1 MNGSA
6 NLAASVRARLL
17 NRARAQGEDFNYLL
31 TRYANER
38 LLYRLTRSPH
48 REHFVLKGA
57 ALFDVWGDWSHRT
70 SRDVDLLG
78 LSDES
83 AERMRLVFRD
93 LAGLDVA
100 PDGIEFEAGS
110 VSVEPIRERQD
121 YGGYRVKLLA
131 RLGTAR
137 LSLQV
142 DIGFGDAVTPEI
154 VEAEYPTL
162 LAFPAPRLRMYPRE
176 TVVAEKFEALVRLGT
191 ANTRLKDF
199 LDLWEMAQ
207 SFDFDGESLASAVDA
222 TFKRRR
228 TPLPAGTPVG
238 LSPEFAA
245 DDQRRRQ
252 WSALVSRA
260 GGSGPAEF
268 ESAVATLRRFLLPPA
283 FAAAGG
289 PRFARTW
296 AAGGDWRDWARL

>member
-17 NRARAQGEDFNYLL
+17 NRARARGEDFNYLL

-38 LLYRLTRSPH
+38 LLYRLARSPH
-48 REHFVLKGA
+48 RERFVLKGA
-57 ALFDVWGDWSHRT
+57 ALFDVWGDWSHRV

-93 LAGLDVA
+93 LAALDVA

-121 YGGYRVKLLA
+121 YGGYRVKLRA

-162 LAFPAPRLRMYPRE
+162 LALPAPRLRMYPRE
-176 TVVAEKFEALVRLGT
+176 TVVAEKFEGLVRLGT

-207 SFDFDGESLASAVDA
+207 SFDFDGESLSSALDA

-252 WSALVSRA
+252 WSALASRA

-283 FAAAGG
+283 ASAAGG
-289 PRFARTW
+289 PRFARRW
-296 AAGGDWRDWARL
+296 AAGGDWRD

>member
-17 NRARAQGEDFNYLL
+17 NRAHAQGEDFNYLL

-38 LLYRLTRSPH
+38 LLYRLARSPH
-48 REHFVLKGA
+48 RERFVLKGA
-57 ALFDVWGDWSHRT
+57 ALFDVWGDWSHRA

-93 LAGLDVA
+93 LAALDVA
-100 PDGIEFEAGS
+100 PDGIEFYAGS

-260 GGSGPAEF
+260 GGSGPVEF

-283 FAAAGG
+283 SAAAGG

-296 AAGGDWRDWARL
+296 AAGGDWRD